1 MKPNAESSEY
11 SAIMVDRWL
20 KSHKN
25 LPQID
30 KDDLSNESIF
40 VNGGALS
47 SHYHQD
53 NPEVT

>member
-1 MKPNAESSEY
+1 MKANEETTEF

-30 KDDLSNESIF
+30 KDDMSNESVF
-40 VNGGALS
+40 LNGGVAAS
-47 SHYHQD
+47 
-53 NPEVT
+53 